1 MTTYLGEKAV
11 GIGTVKANMNVGK
24 VITDEKT
31 ILGDGF
37 TEQLAVNTL
46 LFATSE
52 SVAASAEAVRT
63 EFDGK
68 LKTVEG
74 EITNVEDRVRELTKA
89 TDGEFVDVKLDVS
102 DLKDADIQIRA
113 QLTSVEDDVRELRKG
128 THDELVDIKLDVSD
142 LKDANQNIRT
152 EIAGKQDKLTA
163 GENITIEDGVISAA
177 GGGGELPDNVL
188 VNNASA
194 SGALL
199 VAGKESALFS
209 VAVGIDSQARGM
221 QSTAVGYSATSYAQ
235 ESVAIGYFA
244 QCYGVGAT
252 QIGDGLNSDANTF
265 KVSNQNGN
273 FEMMSADGT
282 IPAERMSA
290 TAGTTGQV
298 LTKTDTGMEWQDATG
313 GGGDYLPLSGGT
325 LTGNLEIKSLFNS
338 SNQLVITNKYSETI
352 GETYSWCLDVMSS
365 GYLMSIGYYDYRS
378 AIMRRVIS
386 FTSDSVVC
394 GRKEVSLGSAI
405 TPWRMLY
412 AEKLNNGA
420 DIAIPTTGGTMALK
434 EDIDAVV
441 GDISTSLT
449 AILGE

>member
-11 GIGTVKANMNVGK
+11 GVGTVKATMSVGK
-24 VITDEKT
+24 VITDNKT
-31 ILGDGF
+31 ISGDGF
-37 TEQLAVNTL
+37 TEPLAVNTL

-68 LKTVEG
+68 LKAVEG
-74 EITNVEDRVRELTKA
+74 DIDANADAILRTRELYEEADTQIRADITNVEDRVRELTKS
-89 TDGEFVDVKLDVS
+89 TDGEF
-102 DLKDADIQIRA
+102 
-113 QLTSVEDDVRELRKG
+113 
-128 THDELVDIKLDVSD
+128 VDIKLDVSD
-142 LKDANQNIRT
+142 LKDADQNIRAEMADFQT
-152 EIAGKQDKLTA
+152 QVTAQIAGKQDKLTP
-163 GENITIEDGVISAA
+163 GENITIEDGVISAT

-209 VAVGIDSQARGM
+209 VAVGISSQARGM

-273 FEMMSADGT
+273 FEIMDANGNVPLD
-282 IPAERMSA
+282 R
-290 TAGTTGQV
+290 
-298 LTKTDTGMEWQDATG
+298 LTYVTDQ
-313 GGGDYLPLSGGT
+313 
-325 LTGNLEIKSLFNS
+325 I
-338 SNQLVITNKYSETI
+338 
-352 GETYSWCLDVMSS
+352 
-365 GYLMSIGYYDYRS
+365 
-378 AIMRRVIS
+378 
-386 FTSDSVVC
+386 
-394 GRKEVSLGSAI
+394 
-405 TPWRMLY
+405 
-412 AEKLNNGA
+412 
-420 DIAIPTTGGTMALK
+420 
-434 EDIDAVV
+434 
-441 GDISTSLT
+441 GDISTALT